1 MSARTWTVTIP
12 APTRWLN
19 SNDRRSARRNA
30 PDIKE
35 WRDAARQY
43 ARAARL
49 PKLGACRI
57 TATVSM
63 AVKRMRDTPNYY
75 PTIKAA
81 IDGLKDAEVFD
92 DDNDGHVYSLTIE
105 PGPPYVRKPYGPTGV
120 LVLQIREVA

>member
-1 MSARTWTVTIP
+1 MGRTFTVTIP
-12 APTRWLN
+12 APTRWMN
-19 SNDRRSARRNA
+19 SNDRRSAKVNA
-30 PDIKE
+30 PDIKL

-57 TATVSM
+57 TARVSLP
-63 AVKRMRDTPNYY
+63 ANRVRDSPNYY

-81 IDGLKDAEVFD
+81 IDGLKDGEVFD

-105 PGPPYVRKPYGPTGV
+105 PGPPFVRKPYGPTGV
-120 LVLQIREVA
+120 LVLLIREVA